1 MKLGTRWPS
10 VTALLTVVAA
20 GWAALGTAYSQSPP
34 TIWQVPKKPM
44 TTSEA
49 REFLSCKTRMSFMQG
64 HGTQVSF
71 TAPDGKVFLWYPGNR
86 VVLSGQW
93 EVRLRAISSR
103 STLSIYAEICF
114 RYGTNTFNPVTGT
127 AGNTWGCMPADL
139 LASLTTDSADGDLF
153 NLHQRPVPAFVL
165 SPEKTSLKQLEE
177 RAGQSGNPVP
187 KGVGSGPE
195 GCDKPKTS

>member
-1 MKLGTRWPS
+1 MRRAR
-10 VTALLTVVAA
+10 VTALLAVAVVAV
-20 GWAALGTAYSQSPP
+20 GGTALDTAHSQNAPS
-34 TIWQVPKKPM
+34 IWNAPRKSM

-49 REFLSCKTRMSFMQG
+49 REFFNCKTRMSFMQG

-71 TAPDGKVFLWYPGNR
+71 TAPDGKVFLWYPGNK

-93 EVRLRAISSR
+93 EVRSRAISSR

-127 AGNTWGCMPADL
+127 AGNTWQCMPADS

-165 SPEKTSLKQLEE
+165 SPEKTSLKELEE
-177 RAGQSGNPVP
+177 RASQSRDPVP
-187 KGVGSGPE
+187 GGASSALD

>member
-1 MKLGTRWPS
+1 MSLRTRWPS
-10 VTALLTVVAA
+10 VTTLLIVVAA
-20 GWAALGTAYSQSPP
+20 GWAALGTAYSQSAS
-34 TIWQVPKKPM
+34 TVWKVPKKPM

-71 TAPDGKVFLWYPGNR
+71 TAPDGKVFLWYPGNK

-93 EVRLRAISSR
+93 EVRSRAISSR

-114 RYGTNTFNPVTGT
+114 RYGANTFNPVTGA
-127 AGNTWGCMPADL
+127 AGNTWECMPADL
-139 LASLTTDSADGDLF
+139 LAGLTTDSSDGDLF

-177 RAGQSGNPVP
+177 RSSQSGNPVP
-187 KGVGSGPE
+187 NGAGSGPD